1 MAIGTTLERTPLNQS
16 KPMTLTR
23 QASTVIR
30 DQMRQNRLP
39 TEGNESSWDLF
50 FAEKIDKE
58 D

>member
-1 MAIGTTLERTPLNQS
+1 
-16 KPMTLTR
+16 MTLTR